1 MEQVVYVTAHV
12 LVLRFELLEVGCQ
25 VHQVCDVLG
34 IRGNDL
40 EARIDLLEELASH
53 LADTLVDILELLIL
67 HLLLIHFI
75 LVCSLSL
82 CCHML

>member
-1 MEQVVYVTAHV
+1 MEQVVNMTADV
-12 LVLRFELLEVGCQ
+12 LVLRFELLEVGRQ

-34 IRGNDL
+34 VRGDDL

-53 LADTLVDILELLIL
+53 LADAFVDILKLLIRRI
-67 HLLLIHFI
+67 LLSCFI
-75 LVCSLSL
+75 LVCSLGL